1 MKIKYP
7 VLIYD
12 NMCTSCTTYAKY
24 VNRLVNG
31 KITILG
37 HYTPLGKQFK
47 KEIFPDGYEGLEMSW
62 FVTPTTAYGGRQG
75 LIQILKHIISI
86 RNTFSSKLY
95 PENVFD
101 LNECTTDCKTVK
113 GVMIRSCSILTQ
125 GKKIQ
130 IKPL

>member
-1 MKIKYP
+1 MNIKYP

-12 NMCTSCTTYAKY
+12 NMCTSCTAYAKY

-62 FVTPTTAYGGRQG
+62 FVTPTTAHGGRQG

-86 RNTFSSKLY
+86 RNTFSSKIY

-101 LNECTTDCKTVK
+101 LNECTTDCKNCQ
-113 GVMIRSCSILTQ
+113 GCHDQVMQYFDSGQKNSN
-125 GKKIQ
+125 
-130 IKPL
+130 